1 MIRRIPMAAEDF
13 GCYVWDPGESDRL
26 SEAGMQRLFVALTVA
41 TAAAL
46 GAPTYLL
53 AAGAYMPKPPV
64 PVQASMLRV
73 PSLPSVSLEESF
85 RGCGGKRVRDPKTHQ
100 CRGPGDIGR

>member
-1 MIRRIPMAAEDF
+1 MRR
-13 GCYVWDPGESDRL
+13 L
-26 SEAGMQRLFVALTVA
+26 
-41 TAAAL
+41 
-46 GAPTYLL
+46 LL
-53 AAGAYMPKPPV
+53 ALILASMPIGVPTNVLGAGAYVPKPPIK
-64 PVQASMLRV
+64 ASIAAL

>member
-1 MIRRIPMAAEDF
+1 
-13 GCYVWDPGESDRL
+13 
-26 SEAGMQRLFVALTVA
+26 MQRLFFAVIVAS
-41 TAAAL
+41 AAL
-46 GAPTYLL
+46 GAPTCLL

-64 PVQASMLRV
+64 PVQASVLRA

-100 CRGPGDIGR
+100 CRGPGDIAR